1 MKRKEIRQ
9 KKKIKRSKKVYFVRF
24 MSLFVILVVAVSAVI
39 YVQAEKTLTKTH
51 VNTKIKSSSI
61 SAKKPLT
68 ILLMG
73 VDTGDNSRGGCRFME
88 WKFRFS
94 NYFNIESSDKN
105 NHYYFS
111 GTRYDDE
118 Y

>member
-51 VNTKIKSSSI
+51 VKDLSKYQTSS
-61 SAKKPLT
+61 
-68 ILLMG
+68 
-73 VDTGDNSRGGCRFME
+73 
-88 WKFRFS
+88 
-94 NYFNIESSDKN
+94 
-105 NHYYFS
+105 
-111 GTRYDDE
+111 
-118 Y
+118 

>member
-51 VNTKIKSSSI
+51 VNTKIKSSREPITIMVGNLELFSCI
-61 SAKKPLT
+61 LT
-68 ILLMG
+68 
-73 VDTGDNSRGGCRFME
+73 NEF
-88 WKFRFS
+88 
-94 NYFNIESSDKN
+94 
-105 NHYYFS
+105 
-111 GTRYDDE
+111 
-118 Y
+118 